1 MFNLGIHVTKAKLD
15 CALRLPNGKYRNKVV
30 ENNHKGYA
38 ELGAWLRKHEAGSAR
53 VCMEAGGTCW
63 QGGAEYLAEQG
74 MVVSIVNPD
83 AVPDKVNGQW
93 FAEFGHIHQPEPWL
107 PPTPAERRLREMV
120 WRLDQLH
127 TMHQQESNRLDIAR
141 EALRQDIL
149 DHLTWLDKEIQGLS
163 LAIRNQIDEAPEL
176 NSKRALLHTIPGL
189 GERMIS
195 VLLSALQ
202 T

>member
-38 ELGAWLRKHEAGSAR
+38 ELGAWLRKHKAGSTR
-53 VCMEAGGTCW
+53 VCMEAGGTYW

-83 AVPDKVNGQW
+83 DVTDKVNGQS

-107 PPTPAERRLREMV
+107 PPTPAEQRLREMV

-141 EALRQDIL
+141 DALRQDIL

-163 LAIRNQIDEAPEL
+163 LAVRNQIAEAPEL
-176 NSKRALLHTIPGL
+176 NSKRKLLHLIPGV
-189 GERMIS
+189 GERMIPI
-195 VLLSALQ
+195 LLSAL
-202 T
+202 